1 MVASRALGEP
11 VDTLAAGVRG
21 RWRFVCS
28 LGLSSVLVVLCSLV
42 HATPPDPLWIPGIYD
57 DADYDDAV
65 VAVFSATGLVVSPD
79 VPGMPAAI
87 AAGGVQSHDA
97 VLGATPLC
105 CSFFIRGPPS
115 GRVVIPS

>member
-57 DADYDDAV
+57 DADYDDAIV
-65 VAVFSATGLVVSPD
+65 TLVSSSGL
-79 VPGMPAAI
+79 I
-87 AAGGVQSHDA
+87 GGVIVAERPVDRPAESA
-97 VLGATPLC
+97 LLLVPCACACALRSPVSTRAPPPRTL
-105 CSFFIRGPPS
+105 SFT
-115 GRVVIPS
+115 

>member
-1 MVASRALGEP
+1 MS
-11 VDTLAAGVRG
+11 LARVLVGVRCG
-21 RWRFVCS
+21 RGRVCI
-28 LGLSSVLVVLCSLV
+28 LGVLPVVLVLGPLA
-42 HATPPDPLWIPGIYD
+42 HASPPDPVWIAGIYD

-65 VAVFSATGLVVSPD
+65 VAVVSATGLVVSPD

-115 GRVVIPS
+115 GRV